1 MSDFTPPAAALTAE
15 QIDYLKSVD
24 SPTIANAVEVFNLR
38 DRTVGFI
45 GGAVKSLFTDLG
57 VMVGQALTVTV
68 ANPSG
73 PVAPRDG
80 YWRMWEALERMP
92 SPSVL
97 VMQDISGAPSRC
109 AYAGE
114 VMATMARR
122 LGAVGMVTDGG
133 YRDVNEVHA
142 LGLHYFAAYH
152 VVAHGNFE
160 IVDVGV
166 PVTLDGETIN
176 TGDILH
182 GDVNGIVTVP
192 AECLGG
198 LREAVERIQDRERRF
213 MAYIKSDRFSLAGA
227 KEGTGY

>member
-1 MSDFTPPAAALTAE
+1 MSWFTPPAATLTAE
-15 QIDYLKSVD
+15 HIAYLKTVD

-38 DRTVGFI
+38 DRTEGFI
-45 GGAVKSLFTDLG
+45 GGNVKSLFTDLG

-73 PVAPRDG
+73 EPTGREG
-80 YWRMWEALERMP
+80 FWKMWEALSQMP

-97 VMQDISGAPSRC
+97 VMQDISGAPNRV

-114 VMATMARR
+114 VMATMATR

-152 VVAHGNFE
+152 VVSHGNFE

-166 PVTLDGETIN
+166 PITLDGETIN

-182 GDVNGIVTVP
+182 GDVNGIVVIP
-192 AECLGG
+192 AEVLGG
-198 LREAVERIQDRERRF
+198 LQEAVEKIQDRERKF
-213 MAYIKSDRFSLAGA
+213 MTFIKSDRFNLVDA
-227 KEGTGY
+227 KAGTGY

>member
-1 MSDFTPPAAALTAE
+1 MSWFTPPAATLTTEHIA
-15 QIDYLKSVD
+15 YLKSVD
-24 SPTIANAVEVFNLR
+24 SPTIANAVEVFNER
-38 DRTVGFI
+38 DRTEGFI
-45 GGAVKSLFTDLG
+45 GGNVKSLFTDLG

-73 PVAPRDG
+73 EPTGRDG
-80 YWRMWEALERMP
+80 FWKMWEALSQMP
-92 SPSVL
+92 APSVL
-97 VMQDISGAPSRC
+97 VMQDISGAPHRC

-114 VMATMARR
+114 VMATMAAR

-152 VVAHGNFE
+152 VVSHGNFE

-176 TGDILH
+176 TGDVLH
-182 GDVNGIVTVP
+182 GDINGIVVVP
-192 AECLGG
+192 VSVLDG
-198 LREAVERIQDRERRF
+198 LQAAVEKIQDRERKF
-213 MAYIKSDRFSLAGA
+213 MTFIKSDRFNLADA
-227 KEGTGY
+227 KAGTGY